1 MTKEQWA
8 EVEKALSGLY
18 GRARLRIE
26 GREITLARE
35 LVSKNKLGVVVYV
48 DGEWKGE
55 WIGVAK
61 DCDEQR
67 FMYPSRRSAYST
79 KERDRQKRLLK
90 RFGKRWCKEQGI
102 TDPNKKATIFLP
114 FFPSATA
121 ARRHFQ
127 KNFSEIEL
135 VEVFG
140 V

>member
-1 MTKEQWA
+1 MTREQWT
-8 EVEKALSGLY
+8 EVEKALSGRY
-18 GRARLRIE
+18 GKVTLRIE
-26 GREITLARE
+26 GREITLVRE

-48 DGEWKGE
+48 DGKLKSE

-67 FMYPSRRSAYST
+67 FMYPSQRFVYSAR
-79 KERDRQKRLLK
+79 ERDQQKRLLK
-90 RFGKRWCKEQGI
+90 RFGKRWLKEQGI

-127 KNFSEIEL
+127 KNFPEIEL
-135 VEVFG
+135 VEASG